1 MGNPEF
7 NRNLWLEFS
16 TARLAISPILTAA
29 IIYIIYLAEPSHF
42 FNGLVTVSSMAIW
55 FIVILWGVVQASNA
69 VISEVSGNTWVFQK
83 MSGISA
89 WEMVIGTL
97 FGTTAY
103 VWYSASFFILAY
115 IVGAFMLPDTLILF
129 KSLMI
134 TLSAG
139 LIAHTLTIM
148 ISLLA
153 IRSGRFSA
161 STTKASTYI
170 VLGIIIASSLSS
182 PVTSMM
188 EHKGETILTHWYA
201 FELNFV
207 DFYIASLIYF
217 LIWSVLGLYRAM
229 RAELQ
234 YDNGPAVW
242 SVFLL
247 TLLIYVNGITLGEPG
262 FANILHGNIFLWTS
276 FILLAFISYV
286 TMLAE
291 SFNPVILRKFID
303 RYTKKDIKGASYLI
317 PLWLPAMAGM
327 LVFALLLMIN
337 AVFAGPAV
345 LTDPSH
351 PYITNTY
358 KDPQAID
365 ITFLPLVLALFIMR
379 DFLVTGLIKSGGFLK
394 GEFYVMIYLL
404 SAYLILPLI
413 VGLLQAK
420 QLLHVFL
427 PVPTDGFLW
436 QVIPVLIE
444 VAIVAYIF
452 YRLRA
457 PMYNEQEIVEQ
468 NPL

>member
-29 IIYIIYLAEPSHF
+29 IIYIVYLAEPSHF
-42 FNGLVTVSSMAIW
+42 FDGLLTVSSMAIW
-55 FIVILWGVVQASNA
+55 FIIVLWGVVQASNA

-89 WEMVIGTL
+89 WEMVIGKL
-97 FGTTAY
+97 FGTTSY
-103 VWYSASFFILAY
+103 VWYSASFFVLAY
-115 IVGAFMLPDTLILF
+115 IVSAFMLPDTPFLL
-129 KSLMI
+129 KSLLI
-134 TLSAG
+134 TLCAG

-170 VLGIIIASSLSS
+170 VLGFIIASSLSS
-182 PVTSMM
+182 PVTAMM
-188 EHKGETILTHWYA
+188 EHRDRMMTSHWYM
-201 FELNFV
+201 FELNFL
-207 DFYIASLIYF
+207 DFYLISLIFF
-217 LIWSVLGLYRAM
+217 LFWSVVGLYRAM

-247 TLLIYVNGITLGEPG
+247 TLLVYVNGITLGEPG
-262 FANILHGNIFLWTS
+262 FANIMHGNIFLWTS
-276 FILLAFISYV
+276 FMLLAFISYV
-286 TMLAE
+286 TMMAE
-291 SFNPVILRKFID
+291 SFDPVVVRKFID
-303 RYTKKDIKGASYLI
+303 RITKKDIKGASYLI
-317 PLWLPAMAGM
+317 PLWLPAMTGM
-327 LVFALLLMIN
+327 LFFAVVLMIN
-337 AVFAGPAV
+337 AVFAGPAT
-345 LTDPSH
+345 LTNAGYGGS
-351 PYITNTY
+351 NTL
-358 KDPQAID
+358 D
-365 ITFLPLVLALFIMR
+365 ITFLPLVITLFIMR
-379 DFLVTGLIKSGGFLK
+379 DFGVTGLIKSGGFPK
-394 GEFYVMIYLL
+394 DNFYVMIYLL

-436 QVIPVLIE
+436 QIVPVLIE
-444 VAIVAYIF
+444 VAIVAYLF

-457 PMYNEQEIVEQ
+457 PMYNEKEITDTES
-468 NPL
+468 P